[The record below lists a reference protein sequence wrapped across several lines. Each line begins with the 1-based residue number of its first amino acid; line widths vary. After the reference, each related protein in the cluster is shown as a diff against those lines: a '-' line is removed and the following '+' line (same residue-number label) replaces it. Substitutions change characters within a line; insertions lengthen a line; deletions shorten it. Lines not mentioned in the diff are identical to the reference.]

1 MLQKRPDKLG
11 QFYVISLNRGMAAG
25 EEKEVTMTSTTS
37 IEGTRKRGRPRRNKT
52 QRSGE
57 AVVTKEET
65 VITKKGTEP
74 AKGIKVETQ
83 QVFKL
88 VPKATPTVKK
98 PAPVAAPVPALAVP
112 VIPTKVTILPKKRV
126 QKITILGKTPKKPL
140 AASASASAGPAG
152 PIVKQKITL
161 PQAKKTR
168 KQYKERRLRIE
179 L

>member
-1 MLQKRPDKLG
+1 
-11 QFYVISLNRGMAAG
+11 MAAG
-25 EEKEVTMTSTTS
+25 EEKEVTMTPTTS
-37 IEGTRKRGRPRRNKT
+37 TEGTRKRGRPRRNKT

-65 VITKKGTEP
+65 IITKKGSEP
-74 AKGIKVETQ
+74 PKGIKVETQ

-88 VPKATPTVKK
+88 VPKVATAKKSVPTA
-98 PAPVAAPVPALAVP
+98 PAVTP

-140 AASASASAGPAG
+140 VSSASAGPAVPTG
-152 PIVKQKITL
+152 PVVKQKITL

-168 KQYKERRLRIE
+168 KQYKERKLRIE

>member
-11 QFYVISLNRGMAAG
+11 QFYVISLNRGMSTG

-37 IEGTRKRGRPRRNKT
+37 TEGTRKRGRPRRNKT

-57 AVVTKEET
+57 AVITKEET
-65 VITKKGTEP
+65 VITKKGSEP
-74 AKGIKVETQ
+74 PKGIKVETQ

-88 VPKATPTVKK
+88 VPKVATAKK
-98 PAPVAAPVPALAVP
+98 SVPPALTVSPLIP

-140 AASASASAGPAG
+140 VSSSATGPAG
-152 PIVKQKITL
+152 QAGPVVKQKITL

>member
-1 MLQKRPDKLG
+1 
-11 QFYVISLNRGMAAG
+11 MAAG

-37 IEGTRKRGRPRRNKT
+37 TEGTRKRGRPRRNKT

-65 VITKKGTEP
+65 VITKKGSEP

-88 VPKATPTVKK
+88 VPKVATSVTPTAKK
-98 PAPVAAPVPALAVP
+98 LVPTALAITP

-126 QKITILGKTPKKPL
+126 QKITILGKTPKKPFVPTVPL
-140 AASASASAGPAG
+140 KTEAKTE
-152 PIVKQKITL
+152 VKQKITL
-161 PQAKKTR
+161 PAAKKTR

>member
-1 MLQKRPDKLG
+1 
-11 QFYVISLNRGMAAG
+11 MAAG
-25 EEKEVTMTSTTS
+25 EEKEVTMTPTTS
-37 IEGTRKRGRPRRNKT
+37 TEGTRKRGRPRRNKT

-65 VITKKGTEP
+65 IITQKGTEP
-74 AKGIKVETQ
+74 ARAKE

-88 VPKATPTVKK
+88 VPKTAPSVTPTAKK
-98 PAPVAAPVPALAVP
+98 SVPTALAVAP

-126 QKITILGKTPKKPL
+126 QKITILSKTPKKPFVPTVPL
-140 AASASASAGPAG
+140 KTEAKTE
-152 PIVKQKITL
+152 VKQKITL
-161 PQAKKTR
+161 PAAKKTR

>member
-1 MLQKRPDKLG
+1 MA
-11 QFYVISLNRGMAAG
+11 LNRDMAAG
-25 EEKEVTMTSTTS
+25 EEKEVTMTPATST
-37 IEGTRKRGRPRRNKT
+37 EGTRKRGRPRRNKT
-52 QRSGE
+52 QRSGGE
-57 AVVTKEET
+57 AVITKEET
-65 VITKKGTEP
+65 IITQKGTEP
-74 AKGIKVETQ
+74 PKGIKVESQ

-88 VPKATPTVKK
+88 VPKGMTSSAKK
-98 PAPVAAPVPALAVP
+98 PAPVAVTAPVLIAAP

-168 KQYKERRLRIE
+168 KQYKERRRRIE

>member
-1 MLQKRPDKLG
+1 MT
-11 QFYVISLNRGMAAG
+11 AG
-25 EEKEVTMTSTTS
+25 EEKEVTMTPTTS
-37 IEGTRKRGRPRRNKT
+37 TEGTRKRGRPRRNKT

-65 VITKKGTEP
+65 IITQKGTEP
-74 AKGIKVETQ
+74 AKGIKVESQ

-88 VPKATPTVKK
+88 VPKASAPVVTASKK
-98 PAPVAAPVPALAVP
+98 SASIAPVASP

-126 QKITILGKTPKKPL
+126 QKITILGKTPKKSL
-140 AASASASAGPAG
+140 VSASAGAAIPV
-152 PIVKQKITL
+152 VKQKIIL
-161 PQAKKTR
+161 PSQTKKTR

>member
-1 MLQKRPDKLG
+1 
-11 QFYVISLNRGMAAG
+11 MAAG

-88 VPKATPTVKK
+88 IPKRLTPTVKK
-98 PAPVAAPVPALAVP
+98 SEPIALVPALAVP

-140 AASASASAGPAG
+140 ISSTSTGATSPV
-152 PIVKQKITL
+152 VKQKITL
-161 PQAKKTR
+161 PQTKKTR

>member
-1 MLQKRPDKLG
+1 MT
-11 QFYVISLNRGMAAG
+11 AG

-37 IEGTRKRGRPRRNKT
+37 TEGTRKRGRPRRNKT

-57 AVVTKEET
+57 AVITKEET
-65 VITKKGTEP
+65 VITKKGSEP
-74 AKGIKVETQ
+74 PKGIKVETQ

-88 VPKATPTVKK
+88 VPKVATVKK
-98 PAPVAAPVPALAVP
+98 PVPAALSVAPVIP

-140 AASASASAGPAG
+140 VSSSAPSGPAVPTG
-152 PIVKQKITL
+152 PVVKQKITL
-161 PQAKKTR
+161 PSQTKKTR

>member
-1 MLQKRPDKLG
+1 
-11 QFYVISLNRGMAAG
+11 MAAG

-37 IEGTRKRGRPRRNKT
+37 TEGTRKRGRPRRHKT

-74 AKGIKVETQ
+74 AKGSKVETQ

-88 VPKATPTVKK
+88 IPKRLTPTVKK
-98 PAPVAAPVPALAVP
+98 SEPIPLAAP

-140 AASASASAGPAG
+140 VSSTSTGATSSA
-152 PIVKQKITL
+152 VKQKITL
-161 PQAKKTR
+161 PQTKKTR

>member
-1 MLQKRPDKLG
+1 M
-11 QFYVISLNRGMAAG
+11 ISLNRGMAAG

-37 IEGTRKRGRPRRNKT
+37 TEGTRKRGRPRRNKT

-65 VITKKGTEP
+65 VITKKGSEP
-74 AKGIKVETQ
+74 PKGIKVETQ

-88 VPKATPTVKK
+88 VPKVATAKK
-98 PAPVAAPVPALAVP
+98 PVPTALAATP

-140 AASASASAGPAG
+140 VSSTSVATPAS

>member
-1 MLQKRPDKLG
+1 
-11 QFYVISLNRGMAAG
+11 
-25 EEKEVTMTSTTS
+25 MTSTTS
-37 IEGTRKRGRPRRNKT
+37 TEGTRKRGRPRRNKT

-65 VITKKGTEP
+65 IITKKGTEP

-88 VPKATPTVKK
+88 VPKGTPTVKK
-98 PAPVAAPVPALAVP
+98 PVPIALPAAPVLPA
-112 VIPTKVTILPKKRV
+112 IPTKVTILPKKRV

-140 AASASASAGPAG
+140 AASSPSSTGATSSV
-152 PIVKQKITL
+152 VKQKITL
-161 PQAKKTR
+161 PQTKKTR

>member
-1 MLQKRPDKLG
+1 
-11 QFYVISLNRGMAAG
+11 MAAG
-25 EEKEVTMTSTTS
+25 EEKEVTMTPTTS
-37 IEGTRKRGRPRRNKT
+37 TEGTRKRGRPRRNKT

-65 VITKKGTEP
+65 IITKKGSEP
-74 AKGIKVETQ
+74 PKGIKVETQ

-88 VPKATPTVKK
+88 VPKMETSVTPTAKK
-98 PAPVAAPVPALAVP
+98 SVPTAPAVTP

-140 AASASASAGPAG
+140 VSSASAGPAVPTG
-152 PIVKQKITL
+152 PVVKQKITL
-161 PQAKKTR
+161 PSQTKKTR

>member
-1 MLQKRPDKLG
+1 MA
-11 QFYVISLNRGMAAG
+11 LNRGMAAG
-25 EEKEVTMTSTTS
+25 EEKEVTMTPSTST
-37 IEGTRKRGRPRRNKT
+37 EGTRKRGRPRRNKT
-52 QRSGE
+52 QRSGGE

-65 VITKKGTEP
+65 IITQKGTEP
-74 AKGIKVETQ
+74 PKGIKVESQ

-88 VPKATPTVKK
+88 VPKGTPSAKK
-98 PAPVAAPVPALAVP
+98 PAPITATSPVPAPALVAAAP

-140 AASASASAGPAG
+140 ASAASASTSAPAG

-168 KQYKERRLRIE
+168 KQYKERKLRIE

>member
-1 MLQKRPDKLG
+1 
-11 QFYVISLNRGMAAG
+11 MAAG
-25 EEKEVTMTSTTS
+25 EEKEVTMTPATST
-37 IEGTRKRGRPRRNKT
+37 EGTRKRGRPRRNKT
-52 QRSGE
+52 QRSGGE

-65 VITKKGTEP
+65 IITQKGTEP
-74 AKGIKVETQ
+74 PKGIKVESQ

-88 VPKATPTVKK
+88 VPKGTPSAKK
-98 PAPVAAPVPALAVP
+98 PVPVAAAAAPSALAATP

-140 AASASASAGPAG
+140 VASASASASASAG

-168 KQYKERRLRIE
+168 KQYKERKLRIE

>member
-1 MLQKRPDKLG
+1 M
-11 QFYVISLNRGMAAG
+11 ISLNRGMPAG
-25 EEKEVTMTSTTS
+25 EEKEVTMTPTTS
-37 IEGTRKRGRPRRNKT
+37 TEGTRKRGRPRRNKT

-74 AKGIKVETQ
+74 SKGIKVETQ

-88 VPKATPTVKK
+88 VPKIATAKKSVPTA
-98 PAPVAAPVPALAVP
+98 PAVTP

-140 AASASASAGPAG
+140 VSSTSVAAPAS

>member
-1 MLQKRPDKLG
+1 M
-11 QFYVISLNRGMAAG
+11 SLNRGMAAG

-37 IEGTRKRGRPRRNKT
+37 TEGTRKKGRPRRNKT

-65 VITKKGTEP
+65 IITQKGTEP
-74 AKGIKVETQ
+74 AKGIKIESQ

-88 VPKATPTVKK
+88 VPKAASSPSVTATKK
-98 PAPVAAPVPALAVP
+98 SASSPVVAPVV
-112 VIPTKVTILPKKRV
+112 PTKVTILPKKRV

-140 AASASASAGPAG
+140 VSSSVGATIPA
-152 PIVKQKITL
+152 VKQKIIL
-161 PQAKKTR
+161 PSQAKKTR

>member
-1 MLQKRPDKLG
+1 MP
-11 QFYVISLNRGMAAG
+11 AG
-25 EEKEVTMTSTTS
+25 EEKEVTMTPTTS
-37 IEGTRKRGRPRRNKT
+37 TEGTRKRGRPRRNKT

-65 VITKKGTEP
+65 IITKKGSEP
-74 AKGIKVETQ
+74 PKGIKVETQ

-88 VPKATPTVKK
+88 VPKVPTSVTPIAKK
-98 PAPVAAPVPALAVP
+98 SVAAAP

-140 AASASASAGPAG
+140 ASASAAAG

-168 KQYKERRLRIE
+168 KQYKERKLRIE
-179 L
+179 I

>member
-11 QFYVISLNRGMAAG
+11 QFYVISLNRGMTAG
-25 EEKEVTMTSTTS
+25 EEKEVTMTPTTS
-37 IEGTRKRGRPRRNKT
+37 TEGTRKRGRPRRNKT

-57 AVVTKEET
+57 AVITKEET
-65 VITKKGTEP
+65 VITKKGTEQ

-88 VPKATPTVKK
+88 VPKVATAKK
-98 PAPVAAPVPALAVP
+98 SVPPALTVLPLIP

-140 AASASASAGPAG
+140 VSASAPSGPAG
-152 PIVKQKITL
+152 PVVKQKIIL

>member
-1 MLQKRPDKLG
+1 MA
-11 QFYVISLNRGMAAG
+11 LNRDMAAG
-25 EEKEVTMTSTTS
+25 EEKEVTMTPTTS
-37 IEGTRKRGRPRRNKT
+37 TEGTRKRGRPRRNKT
-52 QRSGE
+52 QRSAE

-65 VITKKGTEP
+65 IVTQKGTEP
-74 AKGIKVETQ
+74 PKGIKVETQ

-88 VPKATPTVKK
+88 VPKGTPSAKK
-98 PAPVAAPVPALAVP
+98 PAPAATPAAVAVAAP

-140 AASASASAGPAG
+140 ISSSVSATAAPANTS

>member
-1 MLQKRPDKLG
+1 MA
-11 QFYVISLNRGMAAG
+11 LNRDMAAG
-25 EEKEVTMTSTTS
+25 EEKEVTMTPATST
-37 IEGTRKRGRPRRNKT
+37 EGTRKRGRPRRNKT
-52 QRSGE
+52 QRSGGE

-65 VITKKGTEP
+65 IITQKGTEP
-74 AKGIKVETQ
+74 PKGIKVESQ

-88 VPKATPTVKK
+88 VPKGTPSAKK
-98 PAPVAAPVPALAVP
+98 PVPVAASAAVPAPALVAAAP

-140 AASASASAGPAG
+140 SSASASASAASQAG
-152 PIVKQKITL
+152 PVVKQKITL

-168 KQYKERRLRIE
+168 KQYKERKLRIE

>member
-1 MLQKRPDKLG
+1 MTT
-11 QFYVISLNRGMAAG
+11 G

-37 IEGTRKRGRPRRNKT
+37 TEGTRKRGRPRRNRT

-57 AVVTKEET
+57 AVITKEET
-65 VITKKGTEP
+65 VITKKGSEP
-74 AKGIKVETQ
+74 PKGIKVETQ

-88 VPKATPTVKK
+88 VPKVATSVTPTVKK
-98 PAPVAAPVPALAVP
+98 SMPTALAAAP

-140 AASASASAGPAG
+140 VSSSAAASPV
-152 PIVKQKITL
+152 VKQKIIL
-161 PQAKKTR
+161 PSQTKKTR

>member
-1 MLQKRPDKLG
+1 MA
-11 QFYVISLNRGMAAG
+11 LNRDMAAG
-25 EEKEVTMTSTTS
+25 EEKEVTMTPATST
-37 IEGTRKRGRPRRNKT
+37 EGTRKRGRPRRNKT
-52 QRSGE
+52 QRSGGE

-65 VITKKGTEP
+65 IITQKGTEP
-74 AKGIKVETQ
+74 PKGIKVESQ

-88 VPKATPTVKK
+88 VPKGTPSAKK
-98 PAPVAAPVPALAVP
+98 PAPVAASATVTVPALAAAAP

-140 AASASASAGPAG
+140 VASASASASASAG

-168 KQYKERRLRIE
+168 KQYKERKLRIE

>member
-1 MLQKRPDKLG
+1 
-11 QFYVISLNRGMAAG
+11 
-25 EEKEVTMTSTTS
+25 MTSTTS
-37 IEGTRKRGRPRRNKT
+37 TEGTRKRGRPRRNKT

-57 AVVTKEET
+57 AVITKEET

-88 VPKATPTVKK
+88 VPKVTTAKKSVPTALSV
-98 PAPVAAPVPALAVP
+98 APVIP

-140 AASASASAGPAG
+140 VSASATGPAG
-152 PIVKQKITL
+152 PVVKQKITL

>member
-1 MLQKRPDKLG
+1 MP
-11 QFYVISLNRGMAAG
+11 AG
-25 EEKEVTMTSTTS
+25 EEKEVIMTPTTST
-37 IEGTRKRGRPRRNKT
+37 EGTRKRGRPRRNKT

-65 VITKKGTEP
+65 IITKKGSEP
-74 AKGIKVETQ
+74 PKGIKVETQ

-88 VPKATPTVKK
+88 VPKFATAKK
-98 PAPVAAPVPALAVP
+98 PVPTALAVTT

-140 AASASASAGPAG
+140 VSSASASASAGPV
-152 PIVKQKITL
+152 VKQKITL